1 MPCQYRSLNL
11 LGLEE
16 EERDKSRPVL
26 GKVQVDAYDSADD
39 VYYDA
44 CIELGIECT
53 KETARDSYNAYKS
66 ALKSNVQMAADGA
79 QKKTILS
86 TMLDD
91 VNIGY

>member
-1 MPCQYRSLNL
+1 
-11 LGLEE
+11 
-16 EERDKSRPVL
+16 VL